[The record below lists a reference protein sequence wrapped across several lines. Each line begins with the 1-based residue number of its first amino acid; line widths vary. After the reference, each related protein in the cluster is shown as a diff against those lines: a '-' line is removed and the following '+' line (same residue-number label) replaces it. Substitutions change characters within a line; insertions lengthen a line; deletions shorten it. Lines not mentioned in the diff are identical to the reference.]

1 MNDKLQTRGYEKD
14 KKRSKV
20 LGWVFPV
27 LMTGKVLLMHFDQD
41 EVLEVYTPVMWT
53 LTGIVLLYLMY
64 YLYRYRHED
73 DNKLRLAMGVFGII
87 GIVMVIVF
95 T

>member
-1 MNDKLQTRGYEKD
+1 MNEKLQKTGYEKY
-14 KKRSKV
+14 KRRSKV

-27 LMTGKVLLMHFDQD
+27 LIVGKALLMHFDQD

-53 LTGIVLLYLMY
+53 LTGIVFLYLTY
-64 YLYRYRHED
+64 YLYKYRHQD
-73 DNKLRLAMGVFGII
+73 DNKIKLAMVFFGIAGLI
-87 GIVMVIVF
+87 ALVVF